1 MPNLKQATSDEGIL
15 LERFVD
21 AFVDKPL
28 INGSAAGILFTLLA
42 MFDMVIASD
51 KATFVAP
58 F

>member
-21 AFVDKPL
+21 KPL
-28 INGSAAGILFTLLA
+28 INGPAAGISFTLLA